1 MDDKHYAKINNFI
14 SNNIDLI
21 SEYES
26 IEGVLPI
33 EYSKG
38 DMTKMYSTL
47 AKINKCVE
55 YNTVMTDAFKTAIKN
70 RVDVTDVLEALIAEA
85 STESSSINITQ
96 SYFKEINKI
105 YNKNKNQYDIEYTE
119 DNRDKLIEMNLK
131 TVVMIAKKY
140 QGLGL
145 TLNELISAGNLGLVI
160 AWDKFDPSRSKLK
173 DDILNSIESLPDTF
187 NYQELF
193 RVVEPYLKYGDIK
206 KKFSEQFIAGKTYTK
221 YELVKWIDANIFNA
235 KFNSIAVMW
244 IRAYILIEIDNNSR
258 IVKKPKAVIYKD
270 KELEGAYKKEVTVD
284 IDAPIS
290 DDSDTSVGSV
300 MNLADDTYT
309 DMEISE
315 AYNTFKSGLALL
327 LDGVKPRDRS
337 IFLKKF
343 GIGLPRPM
351 QPKEI
356 ADQEGL
362 SIARVSQIFQT
373 VIEQMQRNQIK
384 YNINEQ
390 VLFDAVKKIL

>member
-21 SEYES
+21 SEYEA

-38 DMTKMYSTL
+38 DITKMYSTL

-119 DNRDKLIEMNLK
+119 DNRNKLIEMNLK

>member
-38 DMTKMYSTL
+38 DITKMYSTL

-105 YNKNKNQYDIEYTE
+105 YNKNKNRYDIEYTE